1 MKPAIELFI
10 ELQERIILL
19 EKRLASLEG
28 KALLEGKD
36 NETKKS
42 PGRPRREEAVD
53 A

>member
-19 EKRLASLEG
+19 EKRLSVLEG
-28 KALLEGKD
+28 KKTETKEA
-36 NETKKS
+36 ETKKS
-42 PGRPRREEAVD
+42 PVRLRRDEAVD